1 MIFKTASCRVWVPVG
16 HWYKSLTDFL
26 NLFDFKHLDLWTSSR
41 FHMSKHMHHFNCPC
55 FTCFDQIAIFN
66 VPVLDFDLTQVVS
79 NLFFSSRN
87 LPPSNRDDRTVFGQS
102 NVYFR
107 IHRVQPQLFLYLSD
121 TPDEK
126 KKFQFPKSATSCA
139 TAIWTCRASNS
150 NSFPSVWYWNGRW
163 GKINVIFQLFRH
175 KLFKRPPPIFI
186 PWQIWSVRVLGVKI
200 GDEGKQ
206 ADAWKTWF

>member
-1 MIFKTASCRVWVPVG
+1 MIFNTFRFCLILSIWTFGLPA
-16 HWYKSLTDFL
+16 DFICQ
-26 NLFDFKHLDLWTSSR
+26 NI
-41 FHMSKHMHHFNCPC
+41 C
-55 FTCFDQIAIFN
+55 FISTLS
-66 VPVLDFDLTQVVS
+66 VLPVLIRLPFSQLFHFPVWDFDLTQVVS

-121 TPDEK
+121 TPDGK
-126 KKFQFPKSATSCA
+126 KKFQFPNSAKNYS
-139 TAIWTCRASNS
+139 TANWTCRKSNS
-150 NSFPSVWYWNGRW
+150 NYFASVWYWNGKR
-163 GKINVIFQLFRH
+163 GKINFIFQFFWH

-206 ADAWKTWF
+206 ADAWKTWC

>member
-1 MIFKTASCRVWVPVG
+1 MIFKTASGRVWVPVG

-126 KKFQFPKSATSCA
+126 KKFQFPNSAKNCSTA
-139 TAIWTCRASNS
+139 T
-150 NSFPSVWYWNGRW
+150 
-163 GKINVIFQLFRH
+163 
-175 KLFKRPPPIFI
+175 
-186 PWQIWSVRVLGVKI
+186 
-200 GDEGKQ
+200 
-206 ADAWKTWF
+206 